1 MHGNS
6 DLCLNTYWSI
16 FEETLEPE
24 SHHSINEHM
33 CKFKSK
39 SLMRQY
45 MKNKPIKV
53 GFKFWFCCRSMW
65 RYLYEFYMYLGKK
78 GNTGFG
84 LGELVVLSLCECLKD
99 SNCYVYFEKFFTSPT
114 LMGELLENGLYWI
127 STMREN
133 RKNMPSLK
141 QDKQMKH
148 GKHDLEECQTLSATK
163 WMDSKNVIFL
173 SNCHDPRV
181 VWDIERRVK
190 ASKDKVKLSCP
201 AVIFDYQ
208 QYMGG
213 FDLSDQMKDFYQVDR
228 RSKFRFYLKNF
239 FGYLDLSEVNSK
251 IVYDKMDFTVGMWAM
266 DFGAILVLTL
276 TLAILT

>member
-45 MKNKPIKV
+45 MKNKPIKL

-99 SNCYVYFEKFFTSPT
+99 SSLIINSIWEDSICLIRWKIFIKLTEEANFVFT
-114 LMGELLENGLYWI
+114 W
-127 STMREN
+127 
-133 RKNMPSLK
+133 K
-141 QDKQMKH
+141 
-148 GKHDLEECQTLSATK
+148 
-163 WMDSKNVIFL
+163 IFL
-173 SNCHDPRV
+173 
-181 VWDIERRVK
+181 
-190 ASKDKVKLSCP
+190 
-201 AVIFDYQ
+201 VI
-208 QYMGG
+208 
-213 FDLSDQMKDFYQVDR
+213 L
-228 RSKFRFYLKNF
+228 
-239 FGYLDLSEVNSK
+239 
-251 IVYDKMDFTVGMWAM
+251 
-266 DFGAILVLTL
+266 ILVKW
-276 TLAILT
+276 IPK